1 MAGLNRDLTNV
12 LNVVRLLAPAT
23 YSAAAEQTTAAIDTD
38 FMRDGILVID
48 CGVIAATSTVGVQLQ
63 TCDTSDGTYAD
74 VMAADGAL
82 TVAHTLTAVSYAVKD
97 LKRYVKFQYDVDT
110 DDALFGAV
118 LVGAHRPLNPPS

>member
-1 MAGLNRDLTNV
+1 MALQRDLTDH

-23 YSAAAEQTTAAIDTD
+23 YTAAAEQTTAAIDTD

-48 CGVIAATSTVGVQLQ
+48 CGAIAATSELGYQLQ
-63 TCDTSDGTYAD
+63 TCDTDDGTYAD
-74 VMAADGAL
+74 VLSADGAITTADTL
-82 TVAHTLTAVSYAVKD
+82 TVVAVAVKD

-118 LVGAHRPLNPPS
+118 LIGSRRPENPPN